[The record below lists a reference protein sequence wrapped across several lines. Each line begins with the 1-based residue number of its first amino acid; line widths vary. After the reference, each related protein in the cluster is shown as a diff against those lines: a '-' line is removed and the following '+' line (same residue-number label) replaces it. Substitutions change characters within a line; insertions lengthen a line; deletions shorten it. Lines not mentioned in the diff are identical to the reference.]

1 MADRVQSVKWE
12 SPSKGGTQE
21 DITPTEI
28 DPNEDG
34 LDSRAV
40 YIQNDSSSD
49 SDVEISRDASD
60 NMTFKDK
67 VVSGTKTLS
76 DLLAGGSAFDPNDML
91 TSRNTGQVLVSRN
104 TGNVLVTQ

>member
-1 MADRVQSVKWE
+1 MADRVQPVKWE
-12 SPSKGGTQE
+12 STSKGGSTDE
-21 DITPTEI
+21 PYPAEI

-34 LDSRAV
+34 LDCRAV
-40 YIQNDSSSD
+40 MLQNDSSSD
-49 SDVEISRDASD
+49 SDVEVSRDASG

-76 DLLAGGSAFDPNDML
+76 DLLAGGSAFDPDVML